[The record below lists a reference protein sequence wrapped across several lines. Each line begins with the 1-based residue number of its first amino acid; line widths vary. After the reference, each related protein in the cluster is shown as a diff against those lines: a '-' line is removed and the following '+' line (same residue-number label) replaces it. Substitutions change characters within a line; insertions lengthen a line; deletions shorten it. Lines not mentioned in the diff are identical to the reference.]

1 VKSLLVLLSKRKQSV
16 SLKSELID
24 MTQCSSGNIY
34 TEISPVNFSMFFL
47 RGTRITTDIARSRRN
62 AKRRRFNAAERLRS
76 VGVSRNDDVDAH
88 VDIEEV
94 NVERDEVSS
103 DQVPQLLL
111 HF

>member
-1 VKSLLVLLSKRKQSV
+1 VLLTKRKQSV

-94 NVERDEVSS
+94 NVSS